1 MRRVLFILGLTALA
15 GCASSEM
22 PGPGTGDEF
31 RDCAECPDMVVI
43 PAGSFSMGSP
53 DGEEGRSELPVRQ
66 VSVPRFAAAKYEV
79 TQAEFEAFVAA
90 TGYEVGRGCEI
101 VEMGASLIET
111 EDKDWRDPGY
121 QRAVRPDDPVVCVGW
136 TDAKAYTAWL
146 SEKAGL
152 PYRLLTEAE
161 WEYVAKGGAETP
173 WYWGDDPAEG
183 CAHANM
189 YDQTSADKW
198 NLRWSPVAC
207 TDGHEEVA
215 PVGSFPASPFG
226 LHDILGN
233 VWEWVEDC
241 YVMPYPDG
249 PVDGSAVQVEGMCD
263 RRSVR
268 GGSWITRA
276 SRHRASFRGRDPEPT
291 LFNFFGFRVARDVN

>member
-1 MRRVLFILGLTALA
+1 MRRLLVILGLTALS
-15 GCASSEM
+15 GCASSLM
-22 PGPGTGDEF
+22 PGAVF
-31 RDCAECPDMVVI
+31 QDCADCPEMVVI
-43 PAGSFSMGSP
+43 PSGDFSMGSP
-53 DGEEGRSELPVRQ
+53 DGEQGRSELPVRDVT
-66 VSVPRFAAAKYEV
+66 VSSFAAAKYEV
-79 TQAEFEAFVAA
+79 TQAEFDAFVAA
-90 TGYEVGRGCEI
+90 TGHEVATGCEI

-121 QRAVRPDDPVVCVGW
+121 ERAVRPNDPVVCVGW
-136 TDAKAYTAWL
+136 TDAKAFTAWL
-146 SEKAGL
+146 SEKAGQ

-161 WEYVAKGGAETP
+161 WEYVAKGGSTTP
-173 WYWGDDPAEG
+173 WYWGEDPADG
-183 CAHANM
+183 CTHANM
-189 YDQTSADKW
+189 YDLTSAAKW
-198 NLRWSPVAC
+198 NLRWAPVQC
-207 TDGHEEVA
+207 TDGHEEVS

-226 LHDILGN
+226 LYDILGN

-249 PVDGSAVQVEGMCD
+249 PVDGTAVQVEGDCD

-291 LFNFFGFRVARDVN
+291 LFNFFGFRVARDLN